1 MRDTML
7 ISAGNCGGE
16 DVGEGAGFDEEKFLE
31 EVNLQ
36 YNHLL
41 IIHFCIEQIFIET
54 LP

>member
-1 MRDTML
+1 M
-7 ISAGNCGGE
+7 S
-16 DVGEGAGFDEEKFLE
+16 GEGAGFDEEKFLE